1 MLALVSPTNTLDGT
15 VTHAGGGGYIRMG
28 NEWPK
33 IKNIVSRDGGRVFLG
48 KSAKIN
54 PKVTIDIYG
63 SSKINVAN
71 ELVDEL
77 TVKVRRL
84 RINGVDL
91 PVGTYNKNSTAVS
104 GYFETSG
111 SGEIQVTGVPGCMLI
126 VK

>member
-1 MLALVSPTNTLDGT
+1 
-15 VTHAGGGGYIRMG
+15 MG
-28 NEWPK
+28 NEWPN
-33 IKNIVSRDGGRVFLG
+33 IKNIVARDGGRVLLG

-63 SSKINVAN
+63 SSKINVAK
-71 ELVDEL
+71 ELVGEL

-91 PVGTYNKNSTAVS
+91 PVGTYDKNSDAVS
-104 GYFETSG
+104 KYFEASG
-111 SGEIQVTGVPGCMLI
+111 TGKIQVTGVPGCMLI